1 MGGHSKERER
11 KKYVDMVKKQ
21 KERGS
26 EMRVR
31 AEKCKRGKELIS

>member
-21 KERGS
+21 KERMTREENQS
-26 EMRVR
+26 TKERVR
-31 AEKCKRGKELIS
+31 KRK